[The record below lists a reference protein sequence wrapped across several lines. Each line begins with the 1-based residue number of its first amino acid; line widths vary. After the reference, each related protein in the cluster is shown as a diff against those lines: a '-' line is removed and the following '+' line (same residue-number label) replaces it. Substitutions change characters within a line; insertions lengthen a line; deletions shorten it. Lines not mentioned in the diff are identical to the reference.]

1 MSTRVGE
8 VMQVICINK
17 LTLETGRLASGQ
29 GLRQFGIY
37 SSNWSHSSKLE
48 TLRREVRGGE
58 WGPRHRAGLVL
69 PEREAPRERGA
80 GLNLTTYKVY
90 KVTARG

>member
-1 MSTRVGE
+1 MAKDSYTR
-8 VMQVICINK
+8 C
-17 LTLETGRLASGQ
+17 R
-29 GLRQFGIY
+29 
-37 SSNWSHSSKLE
+37 HSSKLE

-80 GLNLTTYKVY
+80 GLNLTTYKKSTKSIEVE
-90 KVTARG
+90 